1 MSSIF
6 FNTIKKI
13 SSHQL
18 NEISITS
25 NRCIDERCKT
35 KKLCNICQDNCVVD
49 AINIDKKVE
58 IDWSKCIRCGVCAAV
73 CPTEVFEIQ
82 APSDNKILTS
92 IIGSSKDEYTVIEC
106 NFVNKKYHGNEKR
119 LKNKGQKITVNC
131 IGRFSEMF
139 LLQSILAR
147 GDRVNF
153 VNCTSDCS
161 FVIGRK
167 VIDEIWRR
175 TDYFLKLFEK
185 TSTIKKENIRS
196 IKDYNKQRR
205 NVREI
210 EIQDLSILL
219 SQNRSST
226 KPSSVNKKMPPR
238 RVEILELIGSY
249 SGSSIRINRKKMP
262 FAEIKVS
269 IEKCKLHGICASVCP
284 TDALNFLE
292 SNQGVELNFRYGL
305 CVGCGACTYICPEK
319 ALGIEKTIDLSQ
331 LTLKHKTIMEK
342 KYLLCK
348 SCGKHFSVKT
358 GMNSS
363 VCGFC
368 IKRESSIE
376 EYARE

>member
-18 NEISITS
+18 NEISIAS
-25 NRCIDERCKT
+25 NRCIDENCKT
-35 KKLCNICQDNCVVD
+35 KKLCSICQDNCVVD
-49 AINIDKKVE
+49 AINIDNKIE
-58 IDWSKCIRCGVCAAV
+58 IDWSKCIRCGVCAAM
-73 CPTEVFEIQ
+73 CPTEVFQIQ

-119 LKNKGQKITVNC
+119 LKNKGQKISVNC

-139 LLQSILAR
+139 LLQSILVG
-147 GDRVNF
+147 GDKVNF
-153 VNCTSDCS
+153 VNCTSDCD
-161 FVIGRK
+161 FVTGRK
-167 VIDEIWRR
+167 VIDEMWQR
-175 TDYFLKLFEK
+175 TNHLLNLFEK
-185 TSTIKKENIRS
+185 TSTKKKEKIRS
-196 IKDYNKQRR
+196 IKDHIKQKGH
-205 NVREI
+205 VRKTG
-210 EIQDLSILL
+210 IQDLRMLL

-226 KPSSVNKKMPPR
+226 KPLSVNNNMPPR
-238 RVEILELIGSY
+238 RVEILELMDSY
-249 SGSSIRINRKKMP
+249 SGSSIRINREKMP
-262 FAEIKVS
+262 FGEIKVS

-305 CVGCGACTYICPEK
+305 CVGCEACTYICPEK

-331 LTLKHKTIMEK
+331 LTLKNKTIMEK

-348 SCGKHFSVKT
+348 SCGKQYSVKS
-358 GMNSS
+358 GINSLI
-363 VCGFC
+363 CGSC
-368 IKRESSIE
+368 IKRESSLE